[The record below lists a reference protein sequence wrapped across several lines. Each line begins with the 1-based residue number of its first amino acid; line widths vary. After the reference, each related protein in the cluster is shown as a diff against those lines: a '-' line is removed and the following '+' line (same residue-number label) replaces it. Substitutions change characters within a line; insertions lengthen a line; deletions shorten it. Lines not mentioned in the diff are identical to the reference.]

1 LFDLID
7 ELVCPKRVS
16 RTISRRTERRRRS
29 SFINAH
35 VEDPMAHVRI
45 RRLGFTLIELLVV
58 IAIIAILIALLLPA
72 VQQAREAAR
81 RTQCK
86 NNLKQIGLAL
96 HNYESTHKR
105 LPAGNY
111 GGTISAS
118 SSVGSDDGLAWS
130 YMILPY
136 HDQANL
142 YNSIWSYL
150 SSTNISGSPW
160 NAMYPASPLIGVMEQ
175 HQVLYGRP
183 IPGGEVVVP
192 TYQCPSSTLPDV
204 VPATFQVPG
213 LSGSLP
219 PHRAAMVG
227 YGTMDFKG
235 NGGGDA
241 DGSGLMS
248 KNVESGGGRKFRDV
262 TDGLSQTAFVAE
274 SSYVTG
280 NGTASPT
287 VSEDWP
293 TWLGSVN
300 TDESI
305 RYEGESSEDPINGF
319 VNPNRMGFARSDD
332 CAFSFHTG
340 GAQFLMGDGSVHFLN
355 ENINIQVYSYLH
367 SIADGNVIGELF

>member
-1 LFDLID
+1 MPGCRL
-7 ELVCPKRVS
+7 
-16 RTISRRTERRRRS
+16 
-29 SFINAH
+29 
-35 VEDPMAHVRI
+35 

-96 HNYESTHKR
+96 HNYESTFKR

-142 YNSIWSYL
+142 YNSVWAYL

-175 HQVLYGRP
+175 HQVLYNRP

-204 VPATFQVPG
+204 VPATFSVPG
-213 LSGSLP
+213 LGGAFP

-227 YGTMDFKG
+227 YATMDFKG

-274 SSYVTG
+274 SSYVTA
-280 NGTASPT
+280 NGTTSPT
-287 VSEDWP
+287 VTEDWP

-305 RYEGESSEDPINGF
+305 RYEGESAEDPINGF
-319 VNPNRMGFARSDD
+319 VNPNRMAFARSDD

-367 SIADGNVIGELF
+367 SIADGQVVGELF